1 MEVHI
6 YSVKDNSQA
15 GNMSQRYT
23 TQKGQSRKKSA
34 GDLKKIMHFAR
45 KFSRGLKVSRGY
57 IHIYENTPEKLP
69 QLPPKSCHNII

>member
-6 YSVKDNSQA
+6 YSAKDNSQA

-45 KFSRGLKVSRGY
+45 KFSRGPWVQERTLLGLS
-57 IHIYENTPEKLP
+57 IYENTP
-69 QLPPKSCHNII
+69 I